1 MAGITLLDGGLGQEI
16 HRRSNAP
23 AHPLWSVK
31 VMMDAPEIVVGAHR
45 DFIEAGA
52 DVICINSYAA
62 TPSRLE
68 RDGDAD
74 EFDAAQRRALELAH
88 QAVREAGASAQVAGC
103 LPPLVASYRTE
114 VSKPYEASRDEYRRI
129 VASQREGVDLFI
141 IETMSI
147 LAEALAAIDAAKEQA
162 KPIYLSL
169 TISDDGESTLRSG
182 EPLAEAL
189 DAVAARGVDG
199 ILLNCSLPEAI
210 TKAMP
215 LLARTGVRFGAYANG
230 FTSVEALAPGTTVD
244 RLEAR
249 SDLGPDAYADHAF
262 HWLDQGA
269 TILGGCCEVSPAHIR
284 KLHERLQDAGVPR
297 TGL

>member
-16 HRRSNAP
+16 LRRSNAP

-31 VMMDAPEIVVGAHR
+31 VMMDAPEIVVGVHR
-45 DFIEAGA
+45 DFIDAGA
-52 DVICINSYAA
+52 DVLCINSYAA

-88 QAVREAGASAQVAGC
+88 QAVREAGTSVQIAGC
-103 LPPLVASYRTE
+103 LPPLVASYRAD
-114 VSKPYEASRDEYRRI
+114 VSKPYETSRDEYRRI
-129 VASQREGVDLFI
+129 VARQREGVDVFV

-147 LAEALAAIDAAKEQA
+147 LAEALAAIDAAKESTR
-162 KPIYLSL
+162 PVYVSL
-169 TISDDGESTLRSG
+169 TITDDGGNTLRSG

-199 ILLNCSLPEAI
+199 ILLNCSSPETI

-215 LLARTGVRFGAYANG
+215 LLAKTGIRFGAYANG

-244 RLEAR
+244 RLQAR
-249 SDLGPDAYADHAF
+249 KDLGPEAYADHAF
-262 HWLDQGA
+262 QWLDQGA
-269 TILGGCCEVSPAHIR
+269 TIVGGCCEVGPAHIHQ
-284 KLHERLQDAGVPR
+284 LHERIQRAGLAR